1 MHIPVDENRWKSI
14 SLYALWNSNQRK
26 KHLLRGFFMWKSD
39 VLYALGILRQSEHK
53 QLSYNCPF
61 IRTVLFIYIHWC
73 LNYYMYTLFSI
84 CTLDR
89 VFMHTFS
96 CKYVTYMEFPVFP
109 NSICIT
115 IRIY

>member
-53 QLSYNCPF
+53 Q
-61 IRTVLFIYIHWC
+61 
-73 LNYYMYTLFSI
+73 
-84 CTLDR
+84 
-89 VFMHTFS
+89 
-96 CKYVTYMEFPVFP
+96 
-109 NSICIT
+109 
-115 IRIY
+115 